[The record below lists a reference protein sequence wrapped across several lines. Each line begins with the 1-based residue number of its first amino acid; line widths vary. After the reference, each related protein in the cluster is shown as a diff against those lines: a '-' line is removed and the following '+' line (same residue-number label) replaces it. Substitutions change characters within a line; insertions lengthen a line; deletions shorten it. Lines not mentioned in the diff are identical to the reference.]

1 MEIQSSFD
9 GKKGSFFIKGEA
21 GILAEMVYSL
31 AAPITMIIEHTDVSK
46 ELEGKGIG
54 KQLVSAAVNHAR
66 KNHLKIMPLCP
77 FTKAVMDKNP
87 QEYQDIRV

>member
-1 MEIQSSFD
+1 MEIQFSFD
-9 GKKGSFFIKGEA
+9 GKKGSFFIKGKD
-21 GILAEMVYSL
+21 GILAEMVYTL

-77 FTKAVMDKNP
+77 FTKAVMDKKP
-87 QEYQDIRV
+87 EEYKDVRV